1 MKKRLSELIR
11 VTRSNLHSICST
23 VSSDAKHSELLLHRL
38 NEALVALVEITR
50 QDATIDA
57 ISLAAVPVDYIMAKA
72 SPPLNV
78 HGGRTPD
85 LNSIPWVAPKNDE
98 VVEVRV
104 RSAVDV
110 KPPRQ
115 VATVEEMRAAV
126 DASANERF
134 NDWACD
140 VCKKVSIVKAG
151 EGLPKGW
158 ITYTE
163 DDQFGG
169 PSGQE
174 LLMCTHCQEQE
185 HTTFD
190 DDQEE
195 PS

>member
-1 MKKRLSELIR
+1 MKKRLSELIV
-11 VTRSNLHSICST
+11 VTRSNLHSISQT
-23 VSSDAKHSELLLHRL
+23 ISNDVKHSELLLHRL

-57 ISLAAVPVDYIMAKA
+57 ISLAAVPVDYIMTKA
-72 SPPLNV
+72 TSPLKV
-78 HGGRTPD
+78 DQERARD
-85 LNSIPWVAPKNDE
+85 LDSIPWVTPKNDDL
-98 VVEVRV
+98 VEVRIH
-104 RSAVDV
+104 SAVNM
-110 KPPRQ
+110 KASRP

-134 NDWACD
+134 NDWTCD

-151 EGLPKGW
+151 DGLPKGW
-158 ITYTE
+158 VAYT
-163 DDQFGG
+163 DDDHLDGY
-169 PSGQE
+169 PGQE
-174 LLMCTHCQEQE
+174 LLMCTHCQE